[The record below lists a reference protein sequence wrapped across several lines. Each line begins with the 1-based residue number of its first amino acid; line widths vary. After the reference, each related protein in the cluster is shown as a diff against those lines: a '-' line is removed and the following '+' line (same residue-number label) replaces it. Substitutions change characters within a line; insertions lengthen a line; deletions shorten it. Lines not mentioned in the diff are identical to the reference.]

1 MMKNL
6 SLGEQNNVRS
16 SKQLNR
22 RNHLTQT
29 YCTADRIESTM
40 ANLTLCDPSS
50 KKSENVKQNLKQKE
64 KDDLKKRLDKLSK
77 RQIEAK
83 KKLAKMIGRKLE
95 IERSNVD

>member
-29 YCTADRIESTM
+29 YCTADRIENTM
-40 ANLTLCDPSS
+40 VKLTLCDPSS
-50 KKSENVKQNLKQKE
+50 KQSEKVKQNLKQKE

-95 IERSNVD
+95 IERSNFD